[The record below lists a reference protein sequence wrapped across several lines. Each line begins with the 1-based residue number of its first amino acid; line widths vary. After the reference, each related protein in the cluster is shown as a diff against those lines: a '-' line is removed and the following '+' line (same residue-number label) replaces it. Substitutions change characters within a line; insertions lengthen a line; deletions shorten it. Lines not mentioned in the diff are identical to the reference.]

1 MCGTNIKEIQESF
14 TIQAGNFNDASMNF
28 SKEEYLAYTVSEA
41 AVSKTDRILEVAAG
55 TCACGRAMAPY
66 AASVTCLDVTP
77 AMLESGK
84 MEADKK
90 QLYNMV
96 FVKGEAGSLPFLD
109 GSFDI
114 VISRLAFHHFTD
126 VQKPFS
132 EMKRVLRPGGKLIL
146 IDMEAAQ
153 EELRG
158 REDEIETWRD
168 PSHVRNLSRE
178 EIKGLFLENALDVV
192 KFESTKIP
200 VNLQAWMNLTKTA
213 DAMQEKITGCMMD
226 EIAGKDKT
234 GFMPYQKDGEIYF
247 DQRWLLTI
255 GRKK

>member
-1 MCGTNIKEIQESF
+1 MGGTNIKEIQESF

-41 AVSKTDRILEVAAG
+41 TISKTDRILEVAAG

-84 MEADKK
+84 MEADKMHI
-90 QLYNMV
+90 YNRV
-96 FVKGEAGSLPFLD
+96 FVKGGAGSLPFVV
-109 GSFDI
+109 GGFEI
-114 VISRLAFHHFTD
+114 VISRLAFHHFKD

-178 EIKGLFLENALDVV
+178 EIRELFLKNALDVV
-192 KFESTKIP
+192 KCESTKIP

-213 DAMQEKITGCMMD
+213 DTMQEKITECMMD

-255 GRKK
+255 GKK

>member
-1 MCGTNIKEIQESF
+1 MSGTNIKEIQESF

-28 SKEEYLAYTVSEA
+28 SEEEYLAYTVSEA
-41 AVSKTDRILEVAAG
+41 AISKTDRILEVAAG
-55 TCACGRAMAPY
+55 TCACGRAIAPY

-77 AMLESGK
+77 AMLGTGK

-109 GSFDI
+109 ESFDI

-153 EELRG
+153 EELRD
-158 REDEIETWRD
+158 RKDEIETWRD
-168 PSHVRNLSRE
+168 PSHVRNLSLGEIRE
-178 EIKGLFLENALDVV
+178 LFLENALDVM
-192 KFESTKIP
+192 KCESTKIP

-213 DAMQEKITGCMMD
+213 DAMQKKITGCMVD
-226 EIAGKDKT
+226 EISGRDKT

-247 DQRWLLTI
+247 DQRWLLII
-255 GRKK
+255 GKK